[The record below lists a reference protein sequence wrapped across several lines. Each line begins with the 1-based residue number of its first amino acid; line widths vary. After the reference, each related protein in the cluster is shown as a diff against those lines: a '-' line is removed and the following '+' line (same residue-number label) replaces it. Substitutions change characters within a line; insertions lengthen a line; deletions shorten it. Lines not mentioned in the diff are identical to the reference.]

1 VTLIVLGGAP
11 AQRQAI
17 DAAAAVG
24 IPTVVCD
31 SQPGVGDVE
40 VSSEDSAGV
49 RRVAV
54 EHGAVG
60 LIAPGTDWPV
70 RIAAYVAEDLGLT
83 HPLSVATA
91 VLCTNKLAQREAFD
105 ATGVP
110 QPEWSVDAPPAYPCV
125 VKAPDRQGQRAMSI
139 VANADEAGQAELTAR
154 RGSRSGRVL
163 FESFVEGPEVTVNGF
178 SVGGRFVPV
187 ASP

>member
-49 RRVAV
+49 RRAAV

-70 RIAAYVAEDLGLT
+70 RIAALLSASLEGRLQVSPQGLA
-83 HPLSVATA
+83 LWA
-91 VLCTNKLAQREAFD
+91 
-105 ATGVP
+105 
-110 QPEWSVDAPPAYPCV
+110 
-125 VKAPDRQGQRAMSI
+125 
-139 VANADEAGQAELTAR
+139 
-154 RGSRSGRVL
+154 
-163 FESFVEGPEVTVNGF
+163 
-178 SVGGRFVPV
+178 
-187 ASP
+187 